1 MSLDRHFAAP
11 RVVDAV
17 YLAALVLPAVSV
29 VGVLED
35 RTTLALLSIVASS
48 TLYAVGYL
56 IAQRRE
62 SRLRGQLAGA
72 VRDPLTGLLTRAAAY
87 DVLATA
93 TAGRIRLTVAL
104 ADVDGL
110 RAVNNNFGH
119 AAGDQYLTAVAD
131 RLTRATPV
139 GGQVVRLGGDEL
151 VILAPDA
158 DPADLAAAI
167 GAAMSG
173 AALVAGR
180 WMRLRASIGIAP
192 SGGGDARRALARA
205 DAAMYSAKAAGGNHA
220 LTFDVARDGEP
231 QPDGTRPAVRRRD
244 LSPTGSAGCQPTR
257 GEDLLPLL
265 WSENDVRTIQ
275 QALNLARDRP
285 ARTGARVQAGPGPQE
300 QQAHLER
307 PPRHHPHLRP
317 RTGRVRPARPQPG
330 GRHRGDRVP
339 GRPGPDAPNDRSSG
353 AGSAPQ
359 NQQGKPH
366 REPATATLAASE
378 SPQQRDVGRPIE
390 ELFVREVEV
399 GVANWTSQRTKE

>member
-139 GGQVVRLGGDEL
+139 GGRVVRLGGDEL

-192 SGGGDARRALARA
+192 SGGGDARHALARA

-265 WSENDVRTIQ
+265 WSETDVRTIQ

-285 ARTGARVQAGPGPQE
+285 ARAARAGDDLDI
-300 QQAHLER
+300 AA
-307 PPRHHPHLRP
+307 
-317 RTGRVRPARPQPG
+317 PAPAAACKPAPDRKNSKPTSN
-330 GRHRGDRVP
+330 GDRAITHISVREQAEYARLAHSLADVIAVTGSGATRP
-339 GRPGPDAPNDRSSG
+339 GRA
-353 AGSAPQ
+353 
-359 NQQGKPH
+359 
-366 REPATATLAASE
+366 E
-378 SPQQRDVGRPIE
+378 
-390 ELFVREVEV
+390 
-399 GVANWTSQRTKE
+399 